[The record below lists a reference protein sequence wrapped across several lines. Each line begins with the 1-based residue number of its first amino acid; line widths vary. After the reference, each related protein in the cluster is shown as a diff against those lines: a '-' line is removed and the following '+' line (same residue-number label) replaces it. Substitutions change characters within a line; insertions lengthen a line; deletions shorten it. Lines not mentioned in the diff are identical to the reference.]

1 MAGVGRRAW
10 VLPWATR
17 PVFGHRLAL
26 FLPAYSG
33 ECFQNLSVQ
42 CNKRCGTCVPPRGGP
57 NTAEQ
62 RGRADATRFARAFDT
77 RTASGKR
84 AAMPD
89 MMLRAASLEA
99 LPNLRHAFF
108 TRHGGASGG
117 LYASLNGGVGP
128 RAAPRNNDPN
138 PPSTGHPHLPPPPPP
153 SP

>member
-1 MAGVGRRAW
+1 MARVRRRTLAF
-10 VLPWATR
+10 PWATR
-17 PVFGHRLAL
+17 PVFWAL
-26 FLPAYSG
+26 TRAFLPAYSG

-89 MMLRAASLEA
+89 MLLRAASLEA

-108 TRHGGASGG
+108 TRHGGASRR
-117 LYASLNGGVGP
+117 LYPSPNGGV
-128 RAAPRNNDPN
+128 RARRRPAKR
-138 PPSTGHPHLPPPPPP
+138 PHTPPPPGP
-153 SP
+153 

>member
-1 MAGVGRRAW
+1 MARVRRRTLAF
-10 VLPWATR
+10 PWATR

-117 LYASLNGGVGP
+117 LYASLNGGIRSRRP
-128 RAAPRNNDPN
+128 ARKRRQERPAPAP
-138 PPSTGHPHLPPPPPP
+138 
-153 SP
+153 